1 VSILAERATAVQLA
15 DLLPA
20 TCQRVGRVFAD
31 TIGVMVAGA
40 RRNEIRALADS
51 SDPLFAHGAGEA
63 RVLTPER
70 PAASP
75 SFAALV
81 NGCACTAL
89 ELDEGIRPTSHPA
102 AHVVPAALAAGQAL
116 HASGEQLL
124 AAVVSGYEVAARL
137 FEAWRVHEALHPHG
151 HLGAVGAAVAVARLR
166 GAPPGPPA
174 LIAASLPLMT
184 TWDACFEGATVRHA
198 YTGVAAAMGIR
209 ANQFAAGLTGARGAQ
224 ASAFGRLAGAP
235 RSSEPFTEPVEP
247 DTLRMDRNYFKF
259 FSAGALS
266 HSAITAVLGI
276 GPMAADEIERTEV
289 ETINPNLR
297 LARLPARNSLS
308 ARFSLPYAVAA
319 AAVHGHARPSAFDYD
334 PRTFAL
340 AERVELR
347 AADDLEARW
356 PQESPVRI
364 RVHLRD
370 RVLHGEA
377 SNAPGHDAGPV
388 DDALRDK
395 FTSLTGA
402 PVDEFDRLVA
412 VHETNDVATL
422 FANAS
427 PRN

>member
-1 VSILAERATAVQLA
+1 
-15 DLLPA
+15 
-20 TCQRVGRVFAD
+20 
-31 TIGVMVAGA
+31 MVAGA
-40 RRNEIRALADS
+40 RCNEIRALTAS

-70 PAASP
+70 ATVSA

-89 ELDEGIRPTSHPA
+89 ELDEGIRPTGHPA

-137 FEAWRVHEALHPHG
+137 FEAWRLHEALHPHG

-174 LIAASLPLMT
+174 LIAASLPLMM

-198 YTGVAAAMGIR
+198 YTGVAAAMGIL
-209 ANQFAAGLTGARGAQ
+209 ANQLAAAGLTGAQGAQ

-235 RSSEPFTEPVEP
+235 RSGEPFTEPVEP
-247 DTLRMDRNYFKF
+247 GTLRIDRNYFKF
-259 FSAGALS
+259 FSAGGLS
-266 HSAITAVLGI
+266 HSAISAVLGI
-276 GPMAADEIERTEV
+276 GPMAADEIERIEV
-289 ETINPNLR
+289 ETVTPNLR

-308 ARFSLPYAVAA
+308 TRFSLPYAVAA
-319 AAVHGHARPSAFDYD
+319 AAVHGHAGPGAFDYD
-334 PRTFAL
+334 RRTFAL
-340 AERVELR
+340 ARRVELR

-370 RVLHGEA
+370 RVLDGEA
-377 SNAPGHDAGPV
+377 SNAPGHDGGPV
-388 DDALRDK
+388 GDALRDK

-402 PVDEFDRLVA
+402 PADEFDRLVA
-412 VHETNDVATL
+412 LDETNDVATL